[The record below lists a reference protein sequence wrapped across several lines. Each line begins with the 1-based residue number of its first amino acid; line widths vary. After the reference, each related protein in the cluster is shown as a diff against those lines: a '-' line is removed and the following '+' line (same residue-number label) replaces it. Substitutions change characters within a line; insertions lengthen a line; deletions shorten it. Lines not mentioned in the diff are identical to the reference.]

1 MTTPADSD
9 PITLES
15 LAKGQQQLAKILTD
29 FIAEQREVN
38 AEQRK
43 FNAEQ
48 REVNAEQREVNADHT
63 RRLSAISN
71 DLGVVK
77 GGHARTEVL
86 RKASLI
92 ATDMGYIYGKNLR
105 RTQIEAIANKCI
117 GLGGDDELKSFRNA
131 DLVMEVTD
139 LNGKLHY
146 IAVEVSYT
154 VNKYDAERAIR
165 NAGFLKD
172 ATKRESH
179 AAVAGIDILPDAEEL
194 VRASNTHWYE
204 IPPREIQPA

>member
-1 MTTPADSD
+1 MTTPADNN

-15 LAKGQQQLAKILTD
+15 LAEGQQQLAKILTE
-29 FIAEQREVN
+29 FIAEQREV
-38 AEQRK
+38 
-43 FNAEQ
+43 NAEQ
-48 REVNAEQREVNADHT
+48 REVNAEQREVNSDHT

-71 DLGVVK
+71 DLGIVK
-77 GGHARTEVL
+77 GGHARTEIL

-117 GLGGDDELKSFRNA
+117 GPSEDELKSFRNA

-165 NAGFLKD
+165 NAGFLQD

-179 AAVAGIDILPDAEEL
+179 AAVAGIDIMPDAEQL
-194 VRASNTHWYE
+194 VRASNAYWYE

>member
-1 MTTPADSD
+1 MTTPADNNQ
-9 PITLES
+9 PTLES
-15 LAKGQQQLAKILTD
+15 LAEGQQELREILTE
-29 FIAEQREVN
+29 FIT
-38 AEQRK
+38 EQRK

-48 REVNAEQREVNADHT
+48 REFNSDT
-63 RRLSAISN
+63 TSRLSAISN

-77 GGHARTEVL
+77 GGHARTEIL

-92 ATDMGYIYGKNLR
+92 ATDMGYVYRKNLR
-105 RTQIEAIANKCI
+105 RTQIEAIASKGI
-117 GLGGDDELKSFRNA
+117 GLDEDELKSFRNA

-139 LNGKLHY
+139 LNGKMHY

-172 ATKRESH
+172 LTERESH
-179 AAVAGIDILPDAEEL
+179 AAVAGIDIMPDAEQL

-204 IPPREIQPA
+204 IPPREIRPA